1 MHMQTTHYHHELC
14 IVMVGVTA
22 CWLIMFQVDNII
34 NGCLYVNNS
43 AVHFVT
49 ISTTITAPCIVDQA
63 ARCSVSL
70 FCESLLNKS
79 QHYAPLANLHPTTF
93 EPQSTPV
100 KYSIMSADESP
111 LQKSNSR
118 MGFYSILSDT
128 SKVEEMRLILLLSSH
143 VSVVTFTSMLLF
155 LLLLFL

>member
-1 MHMQTTHYHHELC
+1 
-14 IVMVGVTA
+14 MVGEPA
-22 CWLIMFQVDNII
+22 CWLIMIQVDNFTT
-34 NGCLYVNNS
+34 NGCFCVLLFQQHLNCNYYCS
-43 AVHFVT
+43 T
-49 ISTTITAPCIVDQA
+49 IKGIVDQA

-70 FCESLLNKS
+70 FCEILLNKS